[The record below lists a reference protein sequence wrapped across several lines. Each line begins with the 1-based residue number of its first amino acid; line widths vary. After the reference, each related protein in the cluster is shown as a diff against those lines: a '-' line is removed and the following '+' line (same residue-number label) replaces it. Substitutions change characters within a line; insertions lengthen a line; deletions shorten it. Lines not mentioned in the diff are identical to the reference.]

1 MPTGNVNCFA
11 NGVKFPIKELILK
24 ALEWDTKEPSEKEID
39 DPKGVLM
46 KFFQAARVQQQVCFA
61 ESGGREIK
69 SKTGS
74 PSDPD
79 HLSFLKSVINEDF
92 LRNDNREMKES
103 IFISVLDDDKTLT
116 NQKAFVFIK
125 SGDDNINIEVY
136 GKQYSWHGGAY
147 VKVEIDNFQSYIPE
161 DQKKK
166 HERLR
171 RSKSYGS
178 ITENTFREESQKII
192 GRGQEK
198 LAEKIIEAF
207 NSDGE
212 GNYQFITPWK
222 IDSINKQSSDKTR
235 SKLQLKT
242 ISRKNMGDVPSLKN
256 LVKLSGSAPE
266 NKVVDIYD
274 KDKNLIV
281 DSNVTVTV
289 DGYTF

>member
-1 MPTGNVNCFA
+1 MPTGGVNCLA

-24 ALEWDTKEPSEKEID
+24 ALEWDTKEPSEEEID

-46 KFFQAARVQQQVCFA
+46 RFFQAARVQQEVCFA
-61 ESGGREIK
+61 ESGGRQE
-69 SKTGS
+69 SKEGS
-74 PSDPD
+74 SSDDPD
-79 HLSFLKSVINEDF
+79 HFSFLKSVINEDF
-92 LRNDNREMKES
+92 LSNENPKMKES
-103 IFISVLDDDKTLT
+103 IFIAVLDNDIKLS
-116 NQKAFVFIK
+116 NQFANVSIK
-125 SGDDNINIEVY
+125 SGDDKINIEVY
-136 GKQYSWHGGAY
+136 GKQYSWRGSAY
-147 VKVEIDNFQSYIPE
+147 VKVEIYNFQSYTPA
-161 DQKKK
+161 DQQKKL
-166 HERLR
+166 ESLE

-192 GRGQEK
+192 GKSKEI

-242 ISRKNMGDVPSLKN
+242 ISRKNMAGVPSLKN
-256 LVKLSGSAPE
+256 LLRLFEAPK
-266 NKVVDIYD
+266 NKVVKIYD
-274 KDKNLIV
+274 EDGNLYL

>member
-1 MPTGNVNCFA
+1 MSTKMPTGNVNCFA

-46 KFFQAARVQQQVCFA
+46 RFFQAARVQQEVCFA
-61 ESGGREIK
+61 ESGGR
-69 SKTGS
+69 SSSG
-74 PSDPD
+74 PD

-103 IFISVLDDDKTLT
+103 IFISVLENDKTLT
-116 NQKAFVFIK
+116 NQTAIVSLE
-125 SGDDNINIEVY
+125 SGDDKFDIKIY
-136 GKQYSWHGGAY
+136 GKQSSLPFDVY
-147 VKVEIDNFQSYIPE
+147 VDIQFNNFQSYIPA
-161 DQKKK
+161 DQQKKLELL
-166 HERLR
+166 ER
-171 RSKSYGS
+171 SSTHGS
-178 ITENTFREESQKII
+178 ITADKFREESQKII
-192 GRGQEK
+192 GKGKEK

-207 NSDGE
+207 NSDGK

-256 LVKLSGSAPE
+256 LVKLSGSAPK

-274 KDKNLIV
+274 KDEYLNL